1 MAIPRAT
8 AAAVLTAI
16 ALGATPQSAF
26 ADSHLQT
33 VVLHVTDY
41 SHMPAKELEQAE
53 RLASDAYARVGVDV
67 IWTDGCAAQAG
78 ADEAL
83 HLDVVILT
91 AAMTAR
97 RHPPALAFGQAAHE
111 TRHAFIY
118 GARITEHAFQTGS
131 DPRWVLGLVLAHE
144 VGHMLLP
151 TYGHTPSGLM
161 RAFWEGRV
169 VAIPDFL
176 PAQAATIRTQLAA
189 NDQQ

>member
-1 MAIPRAT
+1 MLTPRAT
-8 AAAVLTAI
+8 AAAALTAI
-16 ALGATPQSAF
+16 ALGAAPQSAF
-26 ADSHLQT
+26 ANSHLQT

-41 SHMPAKELEQAE
+41 SHMPAKDLEEAE
-53 RLASDAYARVGVDV
+53 RLASDVYARVGVDV

-78 ADEAL
+78 VDAAL

-97 RHPPALAFGQAAHE
+97 RHPPALAFGQASHE

-118 GARITEHAFQTGS
+118 GARIIDHAMRTGS

-151 TYGHTPSGLM
+151 RYSHTPSGLM
-161 RAFWEGRV
+161 RASWEGRV
-169 VAIPDFL
+169 ALLPDFL
-176 PAQAATIRTQLAA
+176 PAQAATIRSLLAA
-189 NDQQ
+189 ND